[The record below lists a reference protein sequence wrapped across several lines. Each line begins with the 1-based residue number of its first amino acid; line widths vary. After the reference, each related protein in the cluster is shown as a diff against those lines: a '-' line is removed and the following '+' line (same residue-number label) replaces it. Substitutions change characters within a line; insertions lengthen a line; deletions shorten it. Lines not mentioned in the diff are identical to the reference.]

1 MASDNGSIHNG
12 QIFEAA
18 EVHTA
23 LRRKLKSRH
32 VAMIRYVSSVLPVPP
47 LQLTR
52 ASSLGGVIGTGLF
65 LGSAT
70 SLMNGGPLGILLG
83 YLFVGTI
90 CFATMVSS
98 CLHQSQAHIVLSLI
112 TAFSR

>member
-1 MASDNGSIHNG
+1 M
-12 QIFEAA
+12 F
-18 EVHTA
+18 T
-23 LRRKLKSRH
+23 
-32 VAMIRYVSSVLPVPP
+32 VLPPW
-47 LQLTR
+47 LTL
-52 ASSLGGVIGTGLF
+52 ASSIGGVIGTGLF

-90 CFATMVSS
+90 CVATMVSS
-98 CLHQSQAHIVLSLI
+98 CLHQSQEHVILSLV